1 VDLEGP
7 FTVTFV
13 KSLNGERSSIFDA
26 DYIATYM
33 VDRQYKWTEYYAW
46 RTWYMFLKLPVV
58 L

>member
-13 KSLNGERSSIFDA
+13 RSLNGERSSISDA

-33 VDRQYKWTEYYAW
+33 VDRQYK
-46 RTWYMFLKLPVV
+46 
-58 L
+58 